1 VTTTITE
8 ITAMEVLDSRGRP
21 TVEATI
27 GLSDGIRVSASV
39 PSGASTGRHEA
50 VELRD
55 GDRSRYGGLGVTRAV
70 HNVEAVIAPA
80 LIGKPPVQTE
90 VDAALVALDGTQDK
104 SGLGANATLAVSL
117 ANARAAAA
125 SDGLPLWHHLAGER
139 EPLLP
144 LPMIN
149 MISGGLHAG
158 GQIDFQDFLAV
169 PIGARSYSE
178 ALEMCVA
185 VYNGTAQALKAAGYT
200 TLKADEGGFG
210 PPVGSHREVLELLQS
225 GVRDAGL
232 TPARDVV
239 YAIDV
244 AATHFFD
251 PQAGVY
257 RLASEA
263 RDCDANEIADLIDEL
278 ASEYP
283 IVSVEDG
290 LAEDDWAG
298 WVSLTDRQGKRMQI
312 VGDDLFTTNLDRLN
326 RGYEMGAANAVLV
339 KMNQIGTIT
348 ETLAVVDRAHEIGY
362 RTVISARSGETED
375 PALADLAVAA
385 SGGQI
390 KVGSVAQSERLAK
403 YNRLLHIERELGG
416 SETAPFAGAGA
427 VMSRAWTTR

>member
-1 VTTTITE
+1 MTTTITE